1 MGCLGY
7 ADDLILLAPSRET
20 MAKMLDVCEK
30 YALKHNLE
38 FSTDPVPAKS
48 KSKCLF
54 MCGKNTNVSYPAP
67 LFLKGRTLPWVKTAT
82 HLGHELHQDC
92 SMSYDVKVKRAI
104 FINNSVEIRDIFSFA
119 EPEQVLKAVRVYAGH
134 HYGSMLW
141 DLDGEMCGQYC
152 RSWSTCVKL
161 TFNVPRSTHTF
172 LVENLL
178 ASDFVPI
185 KTELMARY
193 GNFYNSLCKSKSPE
207 VQLMASLVI
216 RDVQSTTAKNLATI
230 RRETGVHSLTVPPLL
245 VRQNV
250 PLAVIPVNQEWRL
263 PLLSKLL
270 HQRIEMENN
279 FLETKLISAV
289 IDSLCSS

>member
-1 MGCLGY
+1 M
-7 ADDLILLAPSRET
+7 
-20 MAKMLDVCEK
+20 
-30 YALKHNLE
+30 
-38 FSTDPVPAKS
+38 
-48 KSKCLF
+48 
-54 MCGKNTNVSYPAP
+54 
-67 LFLKGRTLPWVKTAT
+67 
-82 HLGHELHQDC
+82 
-92 SMSYDVKVKRAI
+92 
-104 FINNSVEIRDIFSFA
+104 
-119 EPEQVLKAVRVYAGH
+119 
-134 HYGSMLW
+134 
-141 DLDGEMCGQYC
+141 
-152 RSWSTCVKL
+152 KL

-207 VQLMASLVI
+207 VQLMASLVT

-270 HQRIEMENN
+270 HQRREMENS